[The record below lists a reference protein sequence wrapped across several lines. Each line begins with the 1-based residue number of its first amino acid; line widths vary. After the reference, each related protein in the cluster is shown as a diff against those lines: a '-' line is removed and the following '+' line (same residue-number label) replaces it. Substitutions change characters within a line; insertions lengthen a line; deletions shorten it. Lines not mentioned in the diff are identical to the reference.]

1 VNPAFCFHQPS
12 VLLSQ
17 GRANRDGLCDLVQCC
32 IAFVVT
38 LALTLSVP
46 LAVLRSVA
54 VHGGTIVVVAGSGL
68 ICLVD
73 LSRTLRGGEAE
84 TISGFGF
91 YQVLSLAT
99 GLLLLVAQWGALLES
114 GSTAATTSVVSG
126 LAAVVL
132 LMTGATIRFLAIRE
146 LGDAFISGEESR
158 DHAGVVTTGV
168 FSVVRHPSETGLWFC
183 LLGVLV
189 GASAWHTAVVVLPV
203 IAMLSSLRVI
213 AEERCLLA
221 THGDVYRDYCRE
233 VPRSIIFRLLFTI
246 VGSKNV
252 IER

>member
-1 VNPAFCFHQPS
+1 MNSAFRFHQRP

-17 GRANRDGLCDLVQCC
+17 RHAKHDRLYYWGQCC
-32 IAFVVT
+32 VAFVAT

-46 LAVLRSVA
+46 LAVLRSIP
-54 VHGGTIVVVAGSGL
+54 VHGGTFVVVAGSGL

-73 LSRTLRGGEAE
+73 LSRTLRGGEPE
-84 TISGFGF
+84 MISRFGF

-99 GLLLLVAQWGALLES
+99 GLLLLMAQWGALLES
-114 GSTAATTSVVSG
+114 GSTTATMSVASA

-132 LMTGATIRFLAIRE
+132 LLTGVTIRFLAIRE
-146 LGDAFISGEESR
+146 LGDAFLSDEETR
-158 DHAGVVTTGV
+158 DDAAVVTTSV
-168 FSVVRHPSETGLWFC
+168 FSFVRHPSETGLWFC
-183 LLGVLV
+183 LLGLLV

-203 IAMLSSLRVI
+203 FVMLSTMRVI

-221 THGDVYRDYCRE
+221 THGDVYRDYSRE
-233 VPRSIIFRLLFTI
+233 VPRSMISGLLVKI
-246 VGSKNV
+246 VGSSNV